1 MLRAV
6 EERGRVKQLSTT
18 QAGGKLFKLIEWEIL
33 LVDVMEFLHQWPKS
47 SNSGRYYIHSF
58 NYNKKI
64 VLNIKLVV

>member
-6 EERGRVKQLSTT
+6 EERGRSKQLSTS

-47 SNSGRYYIHSF
+47 SNSGTCHIYFS
-58 NYNKKI
+58 NYNWA
-64 VLNIKLVV
+64 